1 MQFTMED
8 HHDYALSR
16 LRPQLQRGPT
26 SLLLMRLIGCR
37 FHEKRGGGVMV
48 VKGVGLHIACSAGR
62 VYYIAWQ
69 ADWQVGVA
77 SAVAQQFAANEFLD
91 EIK

>member
-1 MQFTMED
+1 M
-8 HHDYALSR
+8 R
-16 LRPQLQRGPT
+16 RG
-26 SLLLMRLIGCR
+26 
-37 FHEKRGGGVMV
+37 GGGVMV